1 MWVTSPRLSD
11 RPFTF
16 SLPWHQILGYLKTF
30 LQNLTV
36 TLYSHFIQP
45 DSGHF
50 CICNW
55 RDEAHDVHGN
65 PHKMTRD
72 QVTTIIII
80 GWVAFFSAWM
90 MNILYYKVHPS
101 DVDFS
106 PRRFRSQ
113 MVNLVSLNF
122 VEIIG
127 TNSTSTS
134 LEERECF
141 TLFGRLDATSASVRA
156 IVVKKVH

>member
-1 MWVTSPRLSD
+1 MA
-11 RPFTF
+11 
-16 SLPWHQILGYLKTF
+16 
-30 LQNLTV
+30 
-36 TLYSHFIQP
+36 TLAYATEDMMLI
-45 DSGHF
+45 
-50 CICNW
+50 
-55 RDEAHDVHGN
+55 DVHGN

-72 QVTTIIII
+72 QVTTMIII

-122 VEIIG
+122 FEIIG

-141 TLFGRLDATSASVRA
+141 TLFGHLDATSASVRA
-156 IVVKKVH
+156 IVVKKVQ

>member
-1 MWVTSPRLSD
+1 MFNL
-11 RPFTF
+11 
-16 SLPWHQILGYLKTF
+16 ILLLF
-30 LQNLTV
+30 RLTV
-36 TLYSHFIQP
+36 AILAYVTPKMTLI
-45 DSGHF
+45 
-50 CICNW
+50 
-55 RDEAHDVHGN
+55 DVHGN
-65 PHKMTRD
+65 PHIMTQT
-72 QVTTIIII
+72 QVTSLIII

>member
-1 MWVTSPRLSD
+1 MA
-11 RPFTF
+11 
-16 SLPWHQILGYLKTF
+16 
-30 LQNLTV
+30 
-36 TLYSHFIQP
+36 TLAYATEDMMLI
-45 DSGHF
+45 
-50 CICNW
+50 
-55 RDEAHDVHGN
+55 DVHGN

-122 VEIIG
+122 VEIS
-127 TNSTSTS
+127 NSTSTS